1 MTVSHL
7 WFNDEIQASET
18 SERRIGAQFD
28 NENEGFAPLAKVA
41 ALCSRAIFRPNQE
54 FVALHDRQDF

>member
-7 WFNDEIQASET
+7 WFNDFIHESDT

-28 NENEGFAPLAKVA
+28 NDNPGFGALANVA
-41 ALCSRAIFRPNQE
+41 ALCSRATFRPNQE
-54 FVALHDRQDF
+54 FIPIHDR